1 MGVFSYLRKVYDV
14 DTLDTRFTAPSN
26 VAYKTVLEQRS
37 DPVAR
42 RETEQKN
49 LGRSLPSKWNTPEFY
64 LYYVVF
70 LFAVPSMFWICYD
83 VSRPSDPRYYKFQD
97 YLSDGWVPGR
107 KIDNSDAQYHSFRGN
122 LPAMAA
128 LLVFHPILRRVW
140 DAVNNR
146 SDARKSAAANRM
158 EQRASFDFLFGI
170 LFVVILYGVSI
181 FKILAILY
189 VNYQVATKLPRHQVP
204 AATWIFNICVLFAN
218 ELGQGYPL
226 KGIAQFFSP
235 ASASGEPSEL
245 MQLGSWIDSF
255 GGIMVRWEVLFNLT
269 VLRLISFN
277 LDYYWAVDKK
287 NVNSVEK
294 QLDPANLSERDRIS
308 IPADV
313 QDYSF
318 RNYVGYAIYAP
329 LFIAGPIM
337 TFNDYISQIKY
348 RSATIETSRTI
359 KYAVRFALV
368 LLAMELVLHFDYVGA
383 ISKANPVW
391 GDYTAAQ
398 LSMLS
403 FMNLHIIWLKLLLPW
418 RFFRLWALV
427 DGIDPPENMT
437 RCVSNNYSTQHFW
450 RAWHRS
456 FNRWII
462 RYVYIPLGGTSFK
475 TWRDSVRSIATFLTV
490 FTFVALWHDIQL
502 RLLIW
507 GWLIVLF
514 LLPEQIAT
522 IMFPKRK
529 WESRPTAYRM
539 ICCIGAVFNVIM
551 MISANL
557 VGFAVGL
564 DGLES
569 ILRRIVSD
577 WSGFMFIV
585 TACSCLFVGI
595 QVMFEI
601 RESEK
606 RKGVMLKC

>member
-1 MGVFSYLRKVYDV
+1 M
-14 DTLDTRFTAPSN
+14 
-26 VAYKTVLEQRS
+26 
-37 DPVAR
+37 
-42 RETEQKN
+42 
-49 LGRSLPSKWNTPEFY
+49 
-64 LYYVVF
+64 
-70 LFAVPSMFWICYD
+70 
-83 VSRPSDPRYYKFQD
+83 
-97 YLSDGWVPGR
+97 
-107 KIDNSDAQYHSFRGN
+107 
-122 LPAMAA
+122 
-128 LLVFHPILRRVW
+128 
-140 DAVNNR
+140 
-146 SDARKSAAANRM
+146 
-158 EQRASFDFLFGI
+158 
-170 LFVVILYGVSI
+170 
-181 FKILAILY
+181 
-189 VNYQVATKLPRHQVP
+189 
-204 AATWIFNICVLFAN
+204 
-218 ELGQGYPL
+218 
-226 KGIAQFFSP
+226 
-235 ASASGEPSEL
+235 
-245 MQLGSWIDSF
+245 
-255 GGIMVRWEVLFNLT
+255 
-269 VLRLISFN
+269 LISCVSHPCN
-277 LDYYWAVDKK
+277 DEIANVSKK
-287 NVNSVEK
+287 K

-308 IPADV
+308 IPADI

-329 LFIAGPIM
+329 LFLTGPIM

-348 RSATIETSRTI
+348 RSATIDTSRTI

-462 RYVYIPLGGTSFK
+462 RYVYIPLGGTSFR
-475 TWRDSVRSIATFLTV
+475 TWRSSVRSIATFLTV

-539 ICCIGAVFNVIM
+539 ICCVGAVGNVIM

-569 ILRRIVSD
+569 ILKRIVSD
-577 WSGFMFIV
+577 WSGKSRLCCNNLCRYFSLL
-585 TACSCLFVGI
+585 TL
-595 QVMFEI
+595 
-601 RESEK
+601 
-606 RKGVMLKC
+606 LPL